1 MKQLTAADV
10 HALKVAELG
19 LDPEA
24 VDLTAVEAL
33 AGALRR
39 AAGALCPCTPATLVR
54 SVVRPLRG
62 LVPTT
67 EAIKESVEDTL
78 EAMVAHGDLLE
89 HRDIEQDSRVDSASL
104 LYAAPPSFVRR
115 ASGTV
120 LLLGMASSRSAA
132 LPSELESRVQYVSH
146 VRRLHAQ
153 PGQDLRLD
161 LTQYGFVERPEE
173 KWLTLPDQ
181 RTPAQLIAELNAMLD
196 ATSPS
201 RDVPG
206 LSLLDST
213 RPVHYYRGR
222 WVDAKS
228 QTGRFVARRA
238 QAYGAD
244 RWCYV
249 EVRGGHPERLVDF
262 PLGGSRW
269 RGCDEA
275 WRIQLALDAERGA
288 PQRFRL
294 RPGPTG
300 THVLELFS
308 PLPMWARRRWDAVGE
323 PTPASGCL
331 FAYILPDA
339 ELTEERRFSR
349 DVLWLAEQRTATM
362 EASAEWP

>member
-1 MKQLTAADV
+1 V
-10 HALKVAELG
+10 
-19 LDPEA
+19 
-24 VDLTAVEAL
+24 
-33 AGALRR
+33 
-39 AAGALCPCTPATLVR
+39 
-54 SVVRPLRG
+54 
-62 LVPTT
+62 
-67 EAIKESVEDTL
+67 KESVEDTL

-89 HRDIEQDSRVDSASL
+89 HRDIEQNSQAESASL

-120 LLLGMASSRSAA
+120 LLLGVASSRSAA

-153 PGQDLRLD
+153 PGQDLGAE
-161 LTQYGFVERPEE
+161 LTQYGFLERPEA
-173 KWLTLPDQ
+173 KWLNLPGA
-181 RTPAQLIAELNAMLD
+181 RAPTQLIADVNAALE

-213 RPVHYYRGR
+213 LPVRYYRGR
-222 WVDAKS
+222 WVDPKF
-228 QTGRFVARRA
+228 QTGRFVARRS

-244 RWCYV
+244 RWCYI

-275 WRIQLALDAERGA
+275 WRLQLALDAERGA

-294 RPGPTG
+294 RPGPSG

-331 FAYILPDA
+331 FAYTIPNT
-339 ELTEERRFSR
+339 ELVEERRFAR
-349 DVLWLAEQRTATM
+349 DVLWLDEQQTATS
-362 EASAEWP
+362 EASTEWP